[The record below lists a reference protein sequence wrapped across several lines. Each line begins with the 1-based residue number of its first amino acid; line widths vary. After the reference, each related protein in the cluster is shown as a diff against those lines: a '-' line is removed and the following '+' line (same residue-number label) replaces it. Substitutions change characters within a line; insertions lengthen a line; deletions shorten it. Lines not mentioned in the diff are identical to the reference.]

1 MTSAHTGGPIQ
12 PGVGAQAMRWSATGL
27 DSRSDPGERWAAT
40 ALYLYGATL
49 RTSWVN
55 VLRCR
60 LPPRLRPPTER
71 RTRPLRS
78 WGA

>member
-1 MTSAHTGGPIQ
+1 MRSGHTGGPIQ
-12 PGVGAQAMRWSATGL
+12 PGVGAQAMRQSATGL

-40 ALYLYGATL
+40 ALYLDDAT

-55 VLRCR
+55 VLRRR
-60 LPPRLRPPTER
+60 LPPRPRPTTER
-71 RTRPLRS
+71 HTRPLRS